1 MAGDDDDARLKTGR
15 FSRLAKLASMS
26 AKLSTDVVS
35 RGVKRLTGNDD
46 ESILGAG
53 AAEKLVAT
61 LGDLKG
67 LAMKIGQQVSMD
79 PDLLTPEV
87 RAVVARLQNQA
98 PPMPWSQVQEVLR
111 AELGKAPLEAYA
123 SFDEAPMASASLVQV
138 HRAVT
143 HDGHEVAVKV
153 QYPDIARALKADLDN
168 LGAMVT
174 VVSAS
179 TRLTQG
185 RAYFAELR
193 DSMMDELDYRQEAA
207 RARLFA
213 DAAKTLPELVIP
225 TVYDALTSQKVLTL
239 ELLKGPT
246 LKEFFHSLPQHDD
259 AERFRVMRLL
269 LRAIWG
275 PFMVSGVI
283 HSDPHPGNFLLLPD
297 GRVGVLDYGAIK
309 TLSPAWVDVNRR
321 LFAKVVKGER
331 FDVIALSQECGFEFD
346 DPEGSRDFVTA
357 VLDIATRPPNSSDF
371 DFKTAGISRDL
382 RNLFLKNSLKL
393 KGIRP
398 PKESVQF
405 YRAIGGMTQNLEN
418 LGARGDVRG
427 IYVELLSLRPG

>member
-1 MAGDDDDARLKTGR
+1 MADDDDNKLKTGR
-15 FSRLAKLASMS
+15 FSRLAKLATMS
-26 AKLSTDVVS
+26 AKLSTGVVA
-35 RGVKRLTGNDD
+35 RGVKRLTGNED

-98 PPMPWSQVQEVLR
+98 PPMPWAQVQEVIR
-111 AELGKAPLEAYA
+111 SELGKAPTEAYA
-123 SFDEAPMASASLVQV
+123 QFDETPIASASLGQV

-168 LGAMVT
+168 LGTMVS
-174 VVSAS
+174 VLASS

-185 RAYFAELR
+185 KAYFAELR
-193 DSMMDELDYRQEAA
+193 ESMMDELDYRQEAKRLWQFEAAA
-207 RARLFA
+207 R
-213 DAAKTLPELVIP
+213 TLPDLEVP
-225 TVYDALTSQKVLTL
+225 HCYEALTSEKVLTL
-239 ELLKGPT
+239 EMFRGPT
-246 LKEFFHSLPQHDD
+246 LKEFMNELPQHDN
-259 AERFRVMRLL
+259 AERFRVTRLL

-297 GRVGVLDYGAIK
+297 GRMGVLDYGAIK
-309 TLSPAWVDVNRR
+309 QLSPAWVGVNRQ
-321 LFAKVVKGER
+321 LFGKVVRNEPIDDIG
-331 FDVIALSQECGFEFD
+331 LSIECGFEFD
-346 DPEGSRDFVTA
+346 DPDAARPIVHE
-357 VLDIATRPPNSSDF
+357 VLEIATQPPRSTDY
-371 DFKTAGISRDL
+371 DFKTAGISRDM
-382 RNLFLKNSLKL
+382 RNFFIKNATKL
-393 KGIRP
+393 KGIKP
-398 PKESVQF
+398 PRESVNF

-418 LGARGDVRG
+418 IGARGNVKG
-427 IYVELLSLRPG
+427 IYEEILALQP